1 MVDFKFNVKKNNN
14 NNNIRQ
20 LQKQVILK
28 KLIPI
33 YKRNL
38 YINNNAKIQA
48 KIIKNN
54 LLNNPCEN
62 NSNKVIENKNE
73 IIISSVPELEIPLE
87 KELDNTDFNKIGDLK
102 LADNENGDLTLDD
115 NETANENIYEDQ
127 STNVI
132 NYNQIP
138 IDDIQ
143 HESKTQIEPII
154 TANSVQVQ
162 TPKKKFNI
170 NKINSIIKSDDI
182 PITDFTN
189 EMILT
194 NFIAN
199 LISRFTEK

>member
-1 MVDFKFNVKKNNN
+1 MVDFKFNIKKNNN
-14 NNNIRQ
+14 NNNINIRQ

-28 KLIPI
+28 KIIPL

-38 YINNNAKIQA
+38 YINNAKIQA

-54 LLNNPCEN
+54 FLNNPCEN
-62 NSNKVIENKNE
+62 NSNKDIENINE
-73 IIISSVPELEIPLE
+73 IIIDSVPEIELALE
-87 KELDNTDFNKIGDLK
+87 KELDDKTF
-102 LADNENGDLTLDD
+102 NENGDLTLADD
-115 NETANENIYEDQ
+115 EIANVNISINEIEDQ
-127 STNVI
+127 STNVFV
-132 NYNQIP
+132 YNEILK
-138 IDDIQ
+138 DDIQ
-143 HESKTQIEPII
+143 HEYKTQIEPII
-154 TANSVQVQ
+154 TENSVQVQ